1 MKSGIIQNKAI
12 ATISVRLDSKFHLSD
27 GIITIREIN
36 KSHYSITPLSQV
48 TSDIY
53 NGPRFKRI
61 YVNDKAKGIP
71 FMGSSDMLHSHFD
84 SLKLI
89 SKKYSKNIDSLR
101 VKKNWILVSCSGTI
115 GNTVYT
121 NENFEWKTASQHIM
135 RIIPDKNKIKEGFLY
150 AYLSSKYGYSLLTQG
165 TYGAVIQ
172 HIEPAHIENLPVPL
186 FPESKQQEIHN
197 LIVESANLRVE
208 ANRLLEEAVA
218 YFNDKIE
225 VPQKTQKFF
234 SKPVKELVF
243 SWASYNNNK
252 QCDSIEDR
260 IGDDSVRIGDISKK
274 LFAPPMFK
282 HIYLNKD
289 NGNPFL
295 TGAEL
300 TRQNPKFYRWLS
312 PRGVNDIEDYKV
324 KKGTLLLYKSGTTD
338 GGILGNV
345 FIADD
350 NLDGVCLSDHVIRIT
365 MNKLSDAYWAYAFL
379 KSNAGVL
386 LLLRL
391 ATGTMIPFITPERLK
406 GLSIPKQ
413 DEQYDKITDLVDRYI
428 FKRVLANNKEN
439 QAISLV
445 EKEIESWQQS

>member
-1 MKSGIIQNKAI
+1 MRTAVIQNR
-12 ATISVRLDSKFHLSD
+12 TILTIGVRLDSKFHLSD
-27 GIITIREIN
+27 GISSKNTILNAPYLIKTVGDVSSNIFYGNRA
-36 KSHYSITPLSQV
+36 
-48 TSDIY
+48 
-53 NGPRFKRI
+53 KRI
-61 YVNDKAKGIP
+61 YVKDSKRGIP
-71 FMGSSDMLHSHFD
+71 FISSSEMLKSD
-84 SLKLI
+84 LCGVKNI
-89 SKKYSKNIDSLR
+89 SKKYTQSLSGILL
-101 VKKNWILVSCSGTI
+101 KKNWILISRSGTI
-115 GNTVYT
+115 GNTVFT
-121 NENFEWKTASQHIM
+121 NDQFENKAGSEHII
-135 RIIPDKNKIKEGFLY
+135 RVVPNNNEVYSGFLY
-150 AYLSSKYGYSLLTQG
+150 SYLSSNIGYTLLTQG
-165 TYGAVIQ
+165 TFGAVIQ
-172 HIEPAHIENLPVPL
+172 HIEPEHVANIPIPL
-186 FPESKQQEIHN
+186 LPESKQQEIHN

-208 ANRLLEEAVA
+208 ANRLLEEAIA
-218 YFNDKIE
+218 YFNDKIK
-225 VPQKTQKFF
+225 VSQDTQKFF
-234 SKPVKELVF
+234 SKPVKELSF

-252 QCDSIEDR
+252 QCHSIENR
-260 IGDDSVRIGDISKK
+260 IGYDSVKMEDISEKI
-274 LFAPPMFK
+274 FAPPMFK
-282 HIYLNKD
+282 HIYLKKD

-312 PRGVNDIEDYKV
+312 PRGVKDIEDYKV

-379 KSNAGVL
+379 KSNAGVQ

-413 DEQYDKITDLVDRYI
+413 DEQYEKITDLIDRYI

>member
-1 MKSGIIQNKAI
+1 MRTAVIQNN
-12 ATISVRLDSKFHLSD
+12 SLLDSGRIDPSYHLSESIKLKKQLL
-27 GIITIREIN
+27 GSPYKLSTIGEESEDVYLGNIFTRVFVKDAEHGVPYI
-36 KSHYSITPLSQV
+36 
-48 TSDIY
+48 
-53 NGPRFKRI
+53 
-61 YVNDKAKGIP
+61 AA
-71 FMGSSDMLHSHFD
+71 SDMTKASVD
-84 SLKLI
+84 SGKFI
-89 SKKYSKNIDSLR
+89 SKKQAKKLKRLMLDSG
-101 VKKNWILVSCSGTI
+101 WILISCSGTL
-115 GNTVYT
+115 GNVVYT
-121 NENFEWKTASQHIM
+121 NDLFKNTFATHDLI
-135 RIIPDKNKIKEGFLY
+135 RLIPNDKKMPSGFLY
-150 AYLSSKYGYSLLTQG
+150 AYLASKYGYTLLTQSG
-165 TYGAVIQ
+165 FGGVVK
-172 HIEPAHIENLPVPL
+172 HINSEHVANIPIPL
-186 FPESKQQEIHN
+186 FPEPKQQEIHN
-197 LIVESANLRVE
+197 LIIESANLRVE

-218 YFNDKIE
+218 YFNSKIE
-225 VPQKTQKFF
+225 VSQKTQKFF
-234 SKPVKELVF
+234 SKPVKELSF

-252 QCDSIEDR
+252 QCDSIENR
-260 IGDDSVRIGDISKK
+260 IGYDSVKMEDISEKI
-274 LFAPPMFK
+274 FAPPMFK

-312 PRGVNDIEDYKV
+312 PKGVKDIDDYKV

-379 KSNAGVL
+379 KSNAGVQ

-413 DEQYDKITDLVDRYI
+413 DEQYEKITDLIDRYI

>member
-1 MKSGIIQNKAI
+1 MKTAVVQNR
-12 ATISVRLDSKFHLSD
+12 TILTVGVRLDSKFHLSD
-27 GIITIREIN
+27 GILSKSTILNAPYLI
-36 KSHYSITPLSQV
+36 KTIGDVS
-48 TSDIY
+48 SDIFY
-53 NGPRFKRI
+53 GNRSKRI
-61 YVNDKAKGIP
+61 YIKDSNRGIP
-71 FMGSSDMLHSHFD
+71 FISSSEMLKSD
-84 SLKLI
+84 INGVKNI
-89 SKKYSKNIDSLR
+89 SKKYTQSLSSILL
-101 VKKNWILVSCSGTI
+101 KKNWVLISRSGTI
-115 GNTVYT
+115 GNTVFT
-121 NENFEWKTASQHIM
+121 NEQFENKAGSEHII
-135 RIIPDKNKIKEGFLY
+135 RVIPNNNEIYSGFLY
-150 AYLSSKYGYSLLTQG
+150 SYLSSNIGYTLLTQG
-165 TYGAVIQ
+165 TFGAVIQ
-172 HIEPAHIENLPVPL
+172 HIEPEHVANIPVPI

-225 VPQKTQKFF
+225 VPQKAQKFF

-260 IGDDSVRIGDISKK
+260 IGYDSVRIGDISEK